1 MTVSITLEARN
12 PARDCWRSYSVAAFR
27 DLLSDWIVEVRF
39 GRIGAGGQ
47 GRLLRHVFTDE
58 ALARHKVRDC
68 IKRRRSAPKRI
79 EAAYVVTALDDPAGW
94 LAEIGLHN
102 PKRRPGGI

>member
-47 GRLLRHVFTDE
+47 GRLLRHVFNDE
-58 ALARHKVRDC
+58 DLARRKVRDC
-68 IKRRRSAPKRI
+68 IKRRQSAPKRI
-79 EAAYVVTALDDPAGW
+79 EAAYVVKTIDDPGGW
-94 LAEIGLHN
+94 LAGIGSCD
-102 PKRRPGGI
+102 PKRQLGGI

>member
-1 MTVSITLEARN
+1 MTVSITLEASN
-12 PARDCWRSYSVAAFR
+12 PERDCWRSYSVTAFR

-47 GRLLRHVFTDE
+47 GRILRHVCADE
-58 ALARHKVRDC
+58 GQARRKVRDC

-79 EAAYVVTALDDPAGW
+79 GAAYVVKALDDRDDW
-94 LAEIGLHN
+94 LAEIGLHD
-102 PKRRPGGI
+102 PK